1 MDFETFDISDVKSY
15 RVTHIKRLGV
25 VVWDREKKF
34 EDLSLWRKKTHKNKS
49 LLWIFKDFMFY
60 FIQKKSFKDYF

>member
-1 MDFETFDISDVKSY
+1 MPILNRIKWDPALNKSEFTVVYKDRFLKDLEMDFETFDISDVKSY

-34 EDLSLWRKKTHKNKS
+34 EDLSL
-49 LLWIFKDFMFY
+49 
-60 FIQKKSFKDYF
+60 

>member
-1 MDFETFDISDVKSY
+1 MPILNRIKWDPALNQSEFTVVYKDRFLKDLEMDFETFDISDVKSY

-34 EDLSLWRKKTHKNKS
+34 EDLSL
-49 LLWIFKDFMFY
+49 
-60 FIQKKSFKDYF
+60 

>member
-34 EDLSLWRKKTHKNKS
+34 EDLSL
-49 LLWIFKDFMFY
+49 
-60 FIQKKSFKDYF
+60 

>member
-1 MDFETFDISDVKSY
+1 MPILNRIKWDPALNQSDFTVVYKDRFLKDLEMDFETFDISDVKSY

-34 EDLSLWRKKTHKNKS
+34 EDLSL
-49 LLWIFKDFMFY
+49 
-60 FIQKKSFKDYF
+60 

>member
-1 MDFETFDISDVKSY
+1 MPILNRIKWDPALDQSEFTVVYKDRFLKDLEMDFETFDISDVKSY

-34 EDLSLWRKKTHKNKS
+34 EDLSL
-49 LLWIFKDFMFY
+49 
-60 FIQKKSFKDYF
+60 